1 VQTNPKGLME
11 GDILTRQAQDEF
23 ALIVGWVDSAVV
35 ALEVVEALRTRI
47 QAPLLINNV
56 AVMLSIRMGFAVYQV
71 DADTSEEL
79 MKIAARGMFREKF
92 QSLN

>member
-1 VQTNPKGLME
+1 ME

-35 ALEVVEALRTRI
+35 ALEVVEALRIRI

-92 QSLN
+92 QSLY